1 MRSQTL
7 FGSSATLSCWLENV
21 MSKVGKLASEVQE
34 VHSMLGY
41 FFPVYLLSVASSGS
55 SLASSGA

>member
-1 MRSQTL
+1 
-7 FGSSATLSCWLENV
+7 